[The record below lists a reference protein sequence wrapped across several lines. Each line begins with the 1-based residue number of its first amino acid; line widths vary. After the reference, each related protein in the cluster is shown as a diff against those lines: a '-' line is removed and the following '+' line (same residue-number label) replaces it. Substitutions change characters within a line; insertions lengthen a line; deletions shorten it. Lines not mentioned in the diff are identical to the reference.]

1 MPKMKVAIVLNT
13 SWNIQNFR
21 MGLIKSLQDQGIEVY
36 AIAPKDNSSQYLIEQ
51 GCNFIEIKMDSRGAN
66 PLKDLA
72 LTFEL
77 YNIYRRIKPDLIF
90 HFTIKPNIF
99 GTFAASLLRI
109 PVVNN
114 VCGLGTVFLQENLI
128 SKVGIWLY
136 RLAFRFPKKIF
147 FQNPEDRDLF
157 VEKKLVREG
166 ITDVLPGSG
175 IDLEKFKPEKSGSD
189 SSNKKFTFL
198 LISRLIYDKGIME
211 YVEAV
216 RKLKEKGVEAEFQL
230 LGPADPDHKRGITL
244 DILNSWLEGGT
255 VDYLGST
262 SDVKSFINKADCVV
276 LPSYRE
282 GTPRTLLE
290 AASLAKP
297 LIATEV
303 PGCTSVVEN
312 NRNGFLCK
320 IKDPADLAQT
330 MEKML
335 SLDEGSR
342 FEMGRISRT
351 KVENEFSEKFVIDK
365 YLETVGE
372 IKTK

>member
-21 MGLIKSLQDQGIEVY
+21 MGLIRSLQEEGIEVF
-36 AIAPKDNSSQYLIEQ
+36 AIAPKDNSTLYLIEQ

-77 YNIYRRIKPDLIF
+77 FNIYRRIKPDLIF

-99 GTFAASLLRI
+99 GTFAASLLKI

-114 VCGLGTVFLQENLI
+114 VCGLGTVFLEQSLI
-128 SKVGIWLY
+128 SKVAIWLY
-136 RLAFRFPKKIF
+136 RFAFRFPKKIF
-147 FQNPEDRDLF
+147 FQNREDRELF
-157 VEKKLVREG
+157 IEKKLVKKD
-166 ITDVLPGSG
+166 ISDVLPGSG
-175 IDLEKFKPEKSGSD
+175 IDLEKFSPQKSGSV
-189 SSNKKFTFL
+189 SGNKKFTFL

-230 LGPADPDHKRGITL
+230 LGPADPDHKRGIPL
-244 DILNSWLEGGT
+244 DILNSWLDGGV

-262 SDVKSFINKADCVV
+262 SDVRSFINKADCVV

-320 IKDPADLAQT
+320 IKDPGDLAQT

-342 FEMGRISRT
+342 FEMGRMSRT
-351 KVENEFSEKFVIDK
+351 KVENEFSEELVIDK
-365 YLETVGE
+365 YLEAVGE